1 MKSLIA
7 FFLISILPVCA
18 AAQTRLDAPELEQTI
33 SSDEFSDVVKL
44 VWSEIKKGVE
54 AYSIDQNSRSE
65 FETTSAFDARLRHRQ
80 EQISHDIQQFITD
93 KKISQRRFAVLMK
106 ADLVHY
112 NADTQFYT
120 VQSKVEILIPPKT
133 EDLLTI
139 CPANPYISIRELTK
153 NAYKFAYLT
162 MNPKT
167 AVQWQVNSQTA
178 QNAKSNATDIFF
190 KVWFRFDVSSAPSE
204 HFTLKIV
211 PEKIALVADRANT
224 TYWKEDIAH

>member
-1 MKSLIA
+1 MLFFFVLI
-7 FFLISILPVCA
+7 FPVSA
-18 AAQTRLDAPELEQTI
+18 AAQTRLDAPELEQTL

-44 VWSEIKKGVE
+44 VWAEIKKGVE
-54 AYSIDQNSRSE
+54 TYSSDQKSKSE
-65 FETTSAFDARLRHRQ
+65 FETTSTFEARLRRRQ
-80 EQISHDIQQFITD
+80 EQILHDIQQFLTA
-93 KKISQRRFAVLMK
+93 KKISQRKFAVLMK

-112 NADTQFYT
+112 NADAQFYT
-120 VQSKVEILIPPKT
+120 VRSKVEILIPPKT

-162 MNPKT
+162 MNPKA
-167 AVQWQVNSQTA
+167 AVQWQVNIQTA
-178 QNAKSNATDIFF
+178 QNVKSNESDIFF
-190 KVWFRFDVSSAPSE
+190 KVWFRFDVSSAPGE

-211 PEKIALVADRANT
+211 PQRIALVADRANT

>member
-7 FFLISILPVCA
+7 IFLVAILPICA

-44 VWSEIKKGVE
+44 VWDEIKKGVE
-54 AYSIDQNSRSE
+54 TYSADRRSKSE
-65 FETTSAFDARLRHRQ
+65 FETTSAFEARLRRRQ
-80 EQISHDIQQFITD
+80 EQISRDIQQFLTA
-93 KKISQRRFAVLMK
+93 KKISQRKFAVLMK

-120 VQSKVEILIPPKT
+120 VRSKVEILIPPKA
-133 EDLLTI
+133 EDLLTT
-139 CPANPYISIRELTK
+139 CAANPYISVRELTK
-153 NAYKFAYLT
+153 DAYKFAYLT
-162 MNPKT
+162 MNPKA

-178 QNAKSNATDIFF
+178 HRAKSSEADMFF

-204 HFTLKIV
+204 HFTLRIV
-211 PEKIALVADRANT
+211 PERIALVADRANT

>member
-7 FFLISILPVCA
+7 FFFVLIFPVSA
-18 AAQTRLDAPELEQTI
+18 AAQTRLDAPELEQTL

-44 VWSEIKKGVE
+44 VWAEIKKGVE
-54 AYSIDQNSRSE
+54 TYSSDQKSKSE
-65 FETTSAFDARLRHRQ
+65 FETTSTFEARLRRRQ
-80 EQISHDIQQFITD
+80 EQILHDIQQFLTA
-93 KKISQRRFAVLMK
+93 KKISQRKFAVLMK

-112 NADTQFYT
+112 NADAQFYT
-120 VQSKVEILIPPKT
+120 VRSKVEILIPPKT

-162 MNPKT
+162 MNPKA
-167 AVQWQVNSQTA
+167 AVQWQVNIQTA
-178 QNAKSNATDIFF
+178 QNVKSNESDIFF
-190 KVWFRFDVSSAPSE
+190 KVWFRFDVSSAPGE

-211 PEKIALVADRANT
+211 PQRIALVADRANT